1 MSDRSF
7 DIGMVGLGVMGRNFL
22 LNMADH
28 GFSVIG
34 LDRDKSKVDALA
46 SEGAGKPVEGVTDIK
61 QFVKQLKRP
70 RALMML
76 VPAGKPVDAVIDE
89 SVGLLDKDDIIID
102 GGNSHFTDTNRHAS
116 ALSAKGINFLGIGIS
131 GGEKGARFGP
141 SMMPGGPEPAYKRVQ
156 PIFEAAA
163 AHVDGSP
170 CVTYLGPGSAGHYV
184 KMVHN
189 GIEYALMALLAETYD
204 LLRRGVGLSND
215 ELADLFAEWDE
226 TEVKSF
232 LVEIAEQAFRQQDDQ
247 TEHRLI
253 DMIRDRAKQK
263 GTGKWTSQDAME
275 LQVPVP
281 TIDSAVEMRDMSGFK
296 EERES
301 ASEHLKIHTGK
312 FAEDKGLFKKQ
323 LHRAFHF
330 AMITAYAQGMAL
342 LKAASEEYKYGLNL
356 EDVARIWRGGCIIRA
371 DLLENIRTA
380 MKTNPNLPNLMV
392 DPHFGKILMD
402 YHTDLRETVRTGVS
416 LGIPVTSYA
425 SSLGYFD
432 SYRSAWLPANLIQAL
447 RDNFGSHTYER
458 IDRDGIFHT
467 EWGKDA

>member
-1 MSDRSF
+1 MNDRSF
-7 DIGMVGLGVMGRNFL
+7 DIGMVGLGVMGRNL
-22 LNMADH
+22 VLNMADR

-46 SEGAGKPVEGVTDIK
+46 SEGKGKPVEGVTDIK
-61 QFVKQLKRP
+61 QFVARLKKP

-76 VPAGKPVDAVIDE
+76 VPAGKPVDAVIEE

-102 GGNSHFTDTNRHAS
+102 GGNSHFTDTNRHA
-116 ALSAKGINFLGIGIS
+116 ADLSAKGINFLGIGIS

-141 SMMPGGPEPAYKRVQ
+141 SMMPGGPETAYKRVQ
-156 PIFEAAA
+156 PIFEAVA
-163 AHVDGSP
+163 AHIGDSP

-189 GIEYALMALLAETYD
+189 GIEYAIMALLAETYD
-204 LLRRGVGLSND
+204 LLKRGAGLSND
-215 ELADLFAEWDE
+215 ELADLFAAWNQS
-226 TEVKSF
+226 EVKSF
-232 LVEIAEQAFRQQDDQ
+232 LVEIAEEAFRQADDKSD
-247 TEHRLI
+247 HRMI

-296 EERES
+296 DERES
-301 ASEHLKIHTGK
+301 ASTHLKVQTGK
-312 FAEDKGLFKKQ
+312 FSSDKEGFKNQ
-323 LHRAFHF
+323 IQRAFHF

-342 LKAASEEYKYGLNL
+342 LRAASSEYKYGLNL

-371 DLLENIRTA
+371 DLLEDIRNA
-380 MKTNPNLPNLMV
+380 VKANPTLPNLMV
-392 DPHFGKILMD
+392 DPHFAKLLVD
-402 YHTDLRETVRTGVS
+402 RHQDLREIVRTGID
-416 LGIPVTSYA
+416 LGIPVASYA
-425 SSLGYFD
+425 ASLGYFD

-458 IDRDGIFHT
+458 IDREGTFHT
-467 EWGKDA
+467 HWGE